1 MAVIEKK
8 LVDSYPSILRHDF
21 PSFVAKCF
29 YSQEGKSFI
38 NNWHIRLVC
47 EEIMRC
53 ALGKNKRLILTMPPR
68 SLKSFIVSVALPAF
82 LMGHD
87 PRKKII
93 TISYNQELATKFSR
107 DQRQIMQSQWYR
119 ELFPNT
125 RLSASKSKEDEF
137 ETTLGGYRLASSI
150 DGTLTGRGADLII
163 IDDPI
168 KPGEALSDVKRK
180 ARNEWFGN
188 TVASRLNDKKKGSI
202 ILVMQRVHE
211 DDMAGYLM
219 EKGGWIAL
227 NLPAIAQEDR
237 IFQFDNGQMRQ
248 WKKGEPL
255 QVDREP
261 IAVLEQIKKDIGS
274 FNFTTQYLQR
284 PTPLEGNII
293 KAEWFKYYKL
303 YPSEHT
309 IIQSWDIAMTKTSSS
324 DYSAC
329 TTWMR
334 SQGKYY
340 LMDVF
345 RGKLEY
351 PALKRKIVELRD
363 RYGAKRI
370 LVEDCTISIAL
381 IQQLRDEGIYITKVK
396 PVGDKVERMMSASLS
411 VEAGNVLFPQ
421 NHYHWKD
428 DFIAE
433 LLSFPGRHDDQVD
446 SFSQF
451 INWAEHQ
458 RRNAPRIIQLG

>member
-1 MAVIEKK
+1 MVTIEKK
-8 LVDSYPSILRHDF
+8 LLESLPSILRHDF

-29 YSQEGKSFI
+29 LSQEGKALT
-38 NNWHIRLVC
+38 NNWHIWLVC

-53 ALGKNKRLILTMPPR
+53 AKGKNKRLILTMPPR

-93 TISYNQELATKFSR
+93 TISYNQELATKFSHE
-107 DQRQIMQSQWYR
+107 QRQIMQSEWYQ
-119 ELFPNT
+119 EIFPNA
-125 RLSASKSKEDEF
+125 RLSLTKSKEDEF
-137 ETTLGGYRLASSI
+137 ETTFGGYRLASSI

-168 KPGEALSDVKRK
+168 KPNEALSDIKRK
-180 ARNEWFGN
+180 SRNEWFGN

-211 DDMAGYLM
+211 MIMAGYLT

-237 IFQFDNGQMRQ
+237 IFQFDNGQIRE

-255 QVDREP
+255 QKVREP
-261 IAVLEQIKKDIGS
+261 LTVLGQIKKDIGS

-284 PTPLEGNII
+284 PTPLEGNIV

-303 YPSEHT
+303 YPSEYMV
-309 IIQSWDIAMTKTSSS
+309 IQSWNIAMTKSSDS

-334 SQGKYY
+334 SKGKYY

-351 PALKRKIVELRD
+351 PQLKRKITQMRD
-363 RYGAKRI
+363 YYGAKKI
-370 LVEDCTISIAL
+370 LIEDCTISIAL
-381 IQQLRDEGIYITKVK
+381 VQQLRDEGVYITKVK
-396 PVGDKVERMMSASLS
+396 PVGDKVERLMAASLS

-421 NHYHWKD
+421 NHHGWKD

-433 LLSFPGRHDDQVD
+433 LLSFPGRNDDQVD

-458 RRNAPRIIQLG
+458 RRNAPRMIEL